1 MLIYQDIKYYP
12 FQCNLPPVSCIIT
25 PCLKSYH
32 SMPHA
37 THHSMSHVLSHL
49 SCLITPCLC
58 VINPCL
64 MQLITFIDLS
74 KCADVL
80 CCAVLE
86 LVEVRP
92 WLILVLLDRVHTQ
105 NTWPF
110 FVHFS
115 IVRIYQYC
123 TLTFSYLWFHF
134 VTFSYLSLS
143 FITLLRLI
151 VPYWALLCLTGP
163 YWSLLGLTGSYWAL
177 LGLTGPYLALLSLT

>member
-12 FQCNLPPVSCIIT
+12 FQSNLPPFSCLIT
-25 PCLKSYH
+25 PCLMQLITLS
-32 SMPHA
+32 
-37 THHSMSHVLSHL
+37 SMSHVLSHL

-123 TLTFSYLWFHF
+123 TLTFSYLWFHS

-143 FITLLRLI
+143 FITLLRLT
-151 VPYWALLCLTGP
+151 VPYWALLGLTGP
-163 YWSLLGLTGSYWAL
+163 YWSLLGLTGPYWASL
-177 LGLTGPYLALLSLT
+177 RLTYPYFSLSLN